1 MSTDYPTEDSRRST
15 ARPAVSSFKHHGL
28 WNTRTLMKSRLDG
41 QAFVLC
47 TAGLSWLLAIVAPK
61 TVMNDGAVSRRP
73 VRQLHK
79 TVLYGTQLR
88 AQAARLSLVR
98 LRQRGF
104 PSLKTERQRPQNG
117 FLSCGCVKAKR
128 TASRVI
134 LLTSGGR
141 PDREGNKGSIRG
153 SV

>member
-1 MSTDYPTEDSRRST
+1 
-15 ARPAVSSFKHHGL
+15 
-28 WNTRTLMKSRLDG
+28 MKSRLDG

-88 AQAARLSLVR
+88 RQDLALS
-98 LRQRGF
+98 GF
-104 PSLKTERQRPQNG
+104 
-117 FLSCGCVKAKR
+117 
-128 TASRVI
+128 
-134 LLTSGGR
+134 
-141 PDREGNKGSIRG
+141 G
-153 SV
+153 SVDFQA